1 MVTMNSSEK
10 AASKACQQGPSR
22 DNSKCI
28 KEEKEK
34 DREKKDNSAL
44 PPGVQALMS
53 TIPSPEESPNYL
65 VYKKMEAIIEKM
77 QDENTGVP
85 VKTVK
90 SFMTKIP
97 SVFTGTDLVA
107 WLARHLN
114 LEETWEALHV
124 AHLLAAHGYLFPI
137 DDHCLTVK
145 NDNTYYRFQTPYFWP
160 SNQWE
165 PENTDYAV
173 YLCKRTMQN
182 KARLELADYEAE
194 SLARL
199 QKMFSRKWE
208 FIFMQAEAQSKVD
221 KKRDK
226 LERKVLDSQER
237 AFWDVHR
244 PMGLYTCNNMVISY
258 HYMFLEKTLL
268 ICGLNVN
275 QIISH
280 LEEDDDVF
288 AADIFITPPDN
299 WQNSDEDSGDEE
311 FASINNLSRHQ
322 LLAEAELRVTRS
334 SQPESRIVNELVGDE
349 ETVHSIP
356 STSSVSQPP
365 QPISSLTV
373 TQPPPKRRRV
383 EVTRKWRF
391 VDIPEKSEKEYC
403 EPDFLENL
411 ENPVQFFELF
421 FDEEVFELL
430 RSETE
435 KNAIQKGKHAF
446 RITTTDIK
454 HFIAILLLSGYNS
467 VSRYRMYWEQRV
479 DCSFPTVA
487 ALMSRNRFEDLLR
500 YFHVADNNNLDPS
513 DKFAKVRPLW
523 KLLNARWV
531 KYYPGDKNL
540 SIDESMIPYYG
551 KHGTKQ
557 HIHGKPIRFGYK
569 SWSICTRLGY
579 LIYGELYQGASTGNT
594 HPELG
599 VGASVVLDLISKLPQ
614 GSYSFYFDNFFTSL
628 PLLEELQKMGH
639 DGTGTIRANR
649 TEKAPLKDPKEMK
662 KTMASTQCGSEPIS
676 KVKRYCDKQK
686 KDVDQPRCFVNYN
699 KFMGGVDRLDQNPGC
714 VNTTEID
721 PKKLSRIN
729 ALKAKRLRQCQ
740 ELILQHNLKNNPI
753 VTITNPQ
760 ESEEE
765 IQKKNDNNVIKENG
779 ETSQPEISVTCV
791 PEVSVKPPTIE
802 QQIEAARRQVSM
814 LRTRLERRN
823 VRVSKVADMFIAYC
837 EQYAEYDA
845 FLTPPEWPNP
855 WVSDTTDMWDQEK
868 QCKEP
873 LPLRR
878 VRRWSFSLRELL
890 QDNAGKEHFAKFLSK
905 EFSGENLKFWLAVQE
920 LKALPIRRVAARAK
934 DIWKEYLAA
943 DAPSP
948 INIDAASRELTRQKV
963 ESGTAD
969 RYCFDQAQAHVY
981 HLMKSDSY
989 SRYLRSEM
997 YKDYLNGSKKK
1008 TSVKGIRSIVSFT
1021 ARKETSAN

>member
-34 DREKKDNSAL
+34 DRDKKDNATSSL

-85 VKTVK
+85 VRTVK

-97 SVFTGTDLVA
+97 SVFTGSDLVA
-107 WLARHLN
+107 WLTRHLS

-199 QKMFSRKWE
+199 QNMFSRKWE

-244 PMGLYTCNNMVISY
+244 PM
-258 HYMFLEKTLL
+258 
-268 ICGLNVN
+268 
-275 QIISH
+275 
-280 LEEDDDVF
+280 
-288 AADIFITPPDN
+288 
-299 WQNSDEDSGDEE
+299 
-311 FASINNLSRHQ
+311 
-322 LLAEAELRVTRS
+322 
-334 SQPESRIVNELVGDE
+334 
-349 ETVHSIP
+349 
-356 STSSVSQPP
+356 
-365 QPISSLTV
+365 
-373 TQPPPKRRRV
+373 
-383 EVTRKWRF
+383 
-391 VDIPEKSEKEYC
+391 
-403 EPDFLENL
+403 
-411 ENPVQFFELF
+411 
-421 FDEEVFELL
+421 
-430 RSETE
+430 
-435 KNAIQKGKHAF
+435 
-446 RITTTDIK
+446 
-454 HFIAILLLSGYNS
+454 
-467 VSRYRMYWEQRV
+467 
-479 DCSFPTVA
+479 
-487 ALMSRNRFEDLLR
+487 
-500 YFHVADNNNLDPS
+500 
-513 DKFAKVRPLW
+513 
-523 KLLNARWV
+523 
-531 KYYPGDKNL
+531 
-540 SIDESMIPYYG
+540 
-551 KHGTKQ
+551 
-557 HIHGKPIRFGYK
+557 
-569 SWSICTRLGY
+569 
-579 LIYGELYQGASTGNT
+579 
-594 HPELG
+594 
-599 VGASVVLDLISKLPQ
+599 
-614 GSYSFYFDNFFTSL
+614 
-628 PLLEELQKMGH
+628 
-639 DGTGTIRANR
+639 
-649 TEKAPLKDPKEMK
+649 
-662 KTMASTQCGSEPIS
+662 
-676 KVKRYCDKQK
+676 
-686 KDVDQPRCFVNYN
+686 
-699 KFMGGVDRLDQNPGC
+699 PGC
-714 VNTTEID
+714 VNTTEMD

-765 IQKKNDNNVIKENG
+765 IQKKTTDHSIKENG
-779 ETSQPEISVTCV
+779 ETSQPEITVTCL
-791 PEVSVKPPTIE
+791 PESGVKPPATVE
-802 QQIEAARRQVSM
+802 QQIEAAKRQVAM
-814 LRTRLERRN
+814 LRARLERRN

-845 FLTPPEWPNP
+845 FLTAPEWPNP
-855 WVSDTTDMWDQEK
+855 WTSDTTDMWDQEK

-890 QDNAGKEHFAKFLSK
+890 QDHAGRDHFAKFLSK
-905 EFSGENLKFWLAVQE
+905 EFSGENLKFWLSVQE
-920 LKALPIRRVAARAK
+920 LKALPIRRVSTRAK
-934 DIWKEYLAA
+934 EIWKEYLAA

-1021 ARKETSAN
+1021 ARKETSTN